1 MSRRLPLF
9 LAVLCL
15 LVPAL
20 AQAGTPARADHYMI
34 SSANPHASR
43 AGLEMLRA
51 GGSAVD
57 AAIAAQAVLS
67 LVEPQSSGIGG
78 GGFLLH
84 HDAARGEIVA
94 YDGRET
100 APMAVDETLF
110 LDATGAPLPF
120 LKAALGGRAVGVP
133 GVLAM
138 LERAHAEHGT
148 LPWADLFQPAIR
160 LAREGFAI
168 SPRLHELLA
177 ARAARYREMGLGIAD
192 LGTAGPYF
200 FLDGPDG
207 VIAKPTGTLLKNPDY
222 AATLE
227 RIAAGGADAFY
238 HGPIAAAMVD
248 VVHHNPFSVGAL
260 SLADLAA
267 YRARS
272 TAALCAPYRQH
283 RVCSMGPPSSGATTM
298 LAILGI
304 LEGFEMPALAPQSLP
319 AVHLFA
325 EASELAYA
333 DRDLYVADAD
343 FVAVPVQGL
352 IDRDYLATRRR
363 LVDPRHAMGKA
374 APGVPPG
381 HDAASPA
388 AARSAEGPSTSH
400 LVIVDAAGNVVSFT
414 TTVQIAF
421 GSFLMSGGFILN
433 NQLTDFS
440 FVPEKD
446 GRKVANRV
454 EPGKRPRSSM
464 TPTIVFDPQG
474 RPELAVGS
482 PGGSRIIDY
491 VAKAVIAV
499 LDWGLDIQSAIDLP
513 NLVAR
518 GGVVELEAD
527 TPLAGLE
534 PQLRAMGHEV
544 RLRTLESGLHGIV
557 MRRDADGRVVY
568 EGGADPRREGVAVGD

>member
-1 MSRRLPLF
+1 MSRRLPLV
-9 LAVLCL
+9 LAVLGL
-15 LVPAL
+15 LLPAL
-20 AQAGTPARADHYMI
+20 AQAGAPARAEHYMI
-34 SSANPHASR
+34 SSANPHASE
-43 AGLEMLRA
+43 AGLAMLRA

-84 HDAARGEIVA
+84 YDAATGEIVA

-110 LDATGAPLPF
+110 LDETGAPMPF
-120 LKAALGGRAVGVP
+120 FEAALGGRAVGVP

-138 LERAHAEHGT
+138 LGRAHAEHGKR
-148 LPWADLFQPAIR
+148 PWADLFRPAIR

-168 SPRLHELLA
+168 SPRLHKLLA
-177 ARAARYREMGLGIAD
+177 ARAARYREMGLSIRD
-192 LGTAGPYF
+192 LGAAGPYF
-200 FLDGPDG
+200 FREGPDG
-207 VIAKPTGTLLKNPDY
+207 VIAKPVGTLLKNPDY
-222 AATLE
+222 AETLR

-238 HGPIAAAMVD
+238 HGPVAAAMVD
-248 VVHHNPFSVGAL
+248 VVHHNPFSAGAL

-267 YRARS
+267 YRARR
-272 TAALCAPYRQH
+272 TAPVCAPYRRH

-304 LEGFEMPALAPQSLP
+304 LEGFDLPALAPQSLP

-325 EASELAYA
+325 EASALAYA
-333 DRDLYVADAD
+333 DRDLYLADAD
-343 FVAVPVQGL
+343 FVAVPVRGL
-352 IDRDYLATRRR
+352 VDRGYLAARRR
-363 LVDPRHAMGKA
+363 LIDPRRAMGRPRPGTPPGYDA
-374 APGVPPG
+374 AP
-381 HDAASPA
+381 PA
-388 AARSAEGPSTSH
+388 AARSPEGPSTSH

-433 NQLTDFS
+433 NQLTDFA

-464 TPTIVFDPQG
+464 TPTIAFDPEG

-491 VAKAVIAV
+491 VAKTVIAV
-499 LDWGLDIQSAIDLP
+499 LDWHLDIQSAIDLP

-544 RLRTLESGLHGIV
+544 RLRALESGLHGIV
-557 MRRDADGRVVY
+557 IRRGDDGRTVL

>member
-200 FLDGPDG
+200 FL
-207 VIAKPTGTLLKNPDY
+207 
-222 AATLE
+222 
-227 RIAAGGADAFY
+227 FY

-464 TPTIVFDPQG
+464 TPTIVFDPEG